1 MDHQEFVVAY
11 KNGSL
16 NFFIADTVAAE
27 YLSRRLLL
35 PLFILP
41 VLGAGV
47 ALALIGWIFTG
58 IIVFLVGVVAPRLIK
73 RNAVPILLYQ
83 ALHDADA
90 YEDLRA
96 SGVLEI
102 QE

>member
-16 NFFIADTVAAE
+16 NFFIAKPVAAD

-35 PLFILP
+35 PLFSLP
-41 VLGAGV
+41 FLGSGV
-47 ALALIGWIFTG
+47 ALALIGWLVTG
-58 IIVFLVGVVAPRLIK
+58 FLVFLLGFIAPRLIK

-102 QE
+102 YE